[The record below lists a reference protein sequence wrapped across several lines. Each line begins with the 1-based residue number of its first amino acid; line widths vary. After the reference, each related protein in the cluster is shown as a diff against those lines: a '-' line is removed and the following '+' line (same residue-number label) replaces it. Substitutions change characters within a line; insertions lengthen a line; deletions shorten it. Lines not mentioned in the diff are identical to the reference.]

1 MRVLVIGLGSI
12 GKRHIDVI
20 KKLQPKTKFYALR
33 SSKKSIVHQD
43 IVNLNSWDEV
53 DKLNFDFS
61 IVSSPSSLHLEHIE
75 KLSKYKLPVFV
86 EKPLCVNKSQLKKIN
101 INKFHAMTYVGLN
114 MRFHPLIIYLKNFL
128 NKSDFKIYEINA
140 YFGSYMPSWRSENH
154 RNSYSSNKEL
164 GGGVHLDLIHE
175 PDLLHFLFGLP
186 KKIHKSFRKVSN
198 ITIDSIDFSNL
209 IFEYE
214 DFSAIITL
222 NYFRKDKKR
231 VMEIVTDKN
240 TLEVDFTKGT
250 ITDLHINKKLLQLK
264 GDLMAESYERQ
275 MEFWLDS
282 LKEKNKKINNLLESK
297 QLLNMIL

>member
-1 MRVLVIGLGSI
+1 MKVLIIGLGSI
-12 GKRHIDVI
+12 GKRHISVI
-20 KKLQPKTKFYALR
+20 KKLQPQTKFYALR
-33 SSKKSIVHQD
+33 SSKKSIDYKD
-43 IVNLNSWDEV
+43 IVNLNSWDEI
-53 DKLNFDFS
+53 DKYNFDFS
-61 IVSSPSSLHLEHIE
+61 IISSPSSLHLDHIE

-101 INKFHAMTYVGLN
+101 INKFHALTYVALN

-128 NKSDFKIYEINA
+128 NKSDLKIYEINA
-140 YFGSYMPSWRSENH
+140 YYGSYMPSWRSGNH
-154 RNSYSSNKEL
+154 RNTYSSNKEL

-250 ITDLHINKKLLQLK
+250 IMDLHINKKLLELK
-264 GDLMAESYERQ
+264 GDLMTESYERQ
-275 MEFWLDS
+275 MKFWLDS
-282 LKEKNKKINNLLESK
+282 LKKKNKKINNLLESK
-297 QLLNMIL
+297 ELLNMIL